1 MSVGDKENHCSIHLP
16 HTLALHWVLE
26 SRAGG
31 ARPLPALAN
40 QYVIGI
46 DLGTT
51 NCALAFAPRNGDAA
65 ERPQVTLF
73 EISQLVNP
81 GEVRGQP
88 LLPSFLYLPGPADF
102 PAGSIALPWDDS
114 PQFVVG
120 ALAQKR
126 GAEVANRLVASA
138 KSWLSHAGVDRTA
151 PILPSTAPDG
161 VARISPLEASRRY
174 LDHLREAWDSKMP
187 EAPFTHQ
194 QVLVT
199 VPASFDAVARDL
211 TLKAAEQAGY
221 ENLLLLEEPQAAF
234 YAWLERHPDWR
245 ERVAVGD
252 LILVVDIG
260 GGTTDFTLIAVTEQ
274 AGELALERVAVGE
287 HILLGG
293 DNIDLALARHLEQ
306 QLAAQ
311 GTKLDSMQLHAL
323 WQQCR
328 IAKERLLANEEKNR
342 DAKKREEPVTIL
354 GRGAGLV
361 GGTIKAKLA
370 AEDVERILDEGFLPA
385 VTSHDLPQRRKMGLA
400 EIGLPYAADAA
411 ITRHL
416 ARFLRQQAAQSEHG
430 SVRRGPSGLAAPT
443 HVLFNGGVLR
453 ASVVRKRI
461 LDVLNGWLADE
472 GLGPVTPLLGED
484 LMHAVARGAA
494 YYGQARAGHGIRI
507 RGGVP
512 RTYYVGIESSMP
524 AVPGMRTPLKALT
537 VAPFGMEEGTSVDLR
552 GREFGLIV
560 GEPAEF
566 RFFQS
571 AVRKNDAAGALL
583 DDTGDE
589 LEELS
594 PVEVTLAGASAGE
607 FVPVTLE
614 TVVTETGLLQLW
626 SVARDGRRWKLEFN
640 VREKVRSV

>member
-1 MSVGDKENHCSIHLP
+1 MSE
-16 HTLALHWVLE
+16 
-26 SRAGG
+26 
-31 ARPLPALAN
+31 
-40 QYVIGI
+40 QYIIGI

-51 NCALAFAPRNGDAA
+51 NSALACAPAGGDAN
-65 ERPQVTLF
+65 ESRVTVF
-73 EISQLVNP
+73 EIPQLVNP
-81 GEVRGQP
+81 GEVRDEP
-88 LLPSFLYLPGPADF
+88 LLPSFLYLPSSSDF
-102 PAGSIALPWDDS
+102 PAGSIALPWEDA
-114 PQFVVG
+114 PHYVTG
-120 ALAQKR
+120 TLAQKR
-126 GAEVANRLVASA
+126 GAEVAGRLVASA
-138 KSWLSHAGVDRTA
+138 KSWLCHAGVDRTA
-151 PILPSTAPDG
+151 PILPPNAPEG
-161 VARISPLEASRRY
+161 LERISPVEASRQY
-174 LDHLREAWDSKMP
+174 LEHLRAAWDSKMP
-187 EAPFTHQ
+187 NAPFQQQ

-221 ENLLLLEEPQAAF
+221 TNLLLLEEPQAAF
-234 YAWLERHPDWR
+234 YAWIERHPDWR
-245 ERVAVGD
+245 ERVQVGD

-260 GGTTDFTLIAVTEQ
+260 GGTTDFTLIAVTEH

-293 DNIDLALARHLEQ
+293 DNVDLALARHLEQ
-306 QLAAQ
+306 QLATK
-311 GTKLDSMQLHAL
+311 GTKLDAMQLHAL

-328 IAKERLLANEEKNR
+328 LAKEKLLDTASQ
-342 DAKKREEPVTIL
+342 KREQPVTIL
-354 GRGAGLV
+354 GRGTGLV
-361 GGTIKAKLA
+361 GGTIKLKLL
-370 AEDVERILDEGFLPA
+370 AEDVERILGEGFLPA
-385 VTSHDLPQRRKMGLA
+385 VSSHDAPQRRKAGFA

-453 ASVVRKRI
+453 ADLVRQRI
-461 LDVLNGWLADE
+461 LDSLNGWLKEE
-472 GLGPVTPLLGED
+472 GFGPVVPLIGED

-494 YYGQARAGHGIRI
+494 YYGLARAGRGVRI

-524 AVPGMRTPLKALT
+524 AVPGMPVPLKALT
-537 VAPFGMEEGTSVDLR
+537 VAPFGMEEGTSARLQ
-552 GREFGLIV
+552 GREFGLVV

-571 AVRKNDAAGALL
+571 AVRKNDAAGTLL
-583 DDTGDE
+583 DEVTVDLDE
-589 LEELS
+589 LA
-594 PVEVTLAGASAGE
+594 PVEVTLTASGNAGE

-614 TVVTETGLLQLW
+614 TVVTETGMLQLW

-640 VREKVRSV
+640 VREKVRVESQSRH